1 MNMFA
6 LAWLVALAAA
16 TVLTYVGEIPARIAW
31 WILASGP
38 LWLLLSSVR
47 VVDQWNRVVVLRLGR
62 FAGLRGPGIV
72 LLIPFAEWVSEM
84 VDTRI
89 RTQSLT
95 SETAMTK
102 DSVSVSVEAVMVW
115 RVVDARKAAVDVAD
129 YRMAVERAGLVSL
142 RETIGAVNLDD
153 LLSDFE
159 GIDERIKAAMV
170 RRTQP
175 WGVAVDSV
183 DIKDIGIAA
192 ELQAVMSRDA
202 QAQREQRARVT
213 LAGAEEAIA
222 RKMRDAAL
230 IYDGSPMALRLRE
243 MELVHE
249 MGKDK
254 STIIIPTEMI
264 GSVSGGLVGGV
275 IGQKLSGG

>member
-230 IYDGSPMALRLRE
+230 IYDESPMALRLRE

-249 MGKDK
+249 MGKDNA
-254 STIIIPTEMI
+254 TIIIPTEMI